1 MKKILFSAVLIV
13 IGQSATAQ
21 WTTSGTSI
29 YNTNTGNVGIGTT
42 TPVTKLQISTA
53 STNDGLRIYQTGT
66 TAAAVGL
73 FNNSLNAHNYALF
86 STGSGNFE
94 GAGHFGLF
102 DYTAGGY
109 RFFIY
114 GLNGNMGI
122 GTGSA
127 IPTAKLQVVNS
138 TTSSTGT
145 FNTGVFE
152 ANLYVDGVPT
162 ALKATTTNQVGA
174 TQNLSRGVYGIAQ
187 TPNLSGNFSSYN
199 YGVHGSAT
207 GGHSNYG
214 GYFEASTSAPSGS
227 SVGIYA
233 GGATWSAFLSGSS
246 YCSGGTYQGSDRKLK
261 SDIKPLTNALDKI
274 NQLKPSTYNY
284 KTDEYASMN
293 LPQGTQTGLIAQ
305 ELELVFPE
313 LVKEVKEFNH
323 FDENGKVIAT
333 TPSFKSVN
341 YTGLIPVLIGA
352 IQEQQQQINELKA
365 LLQATTAN
373 AISSN
378 AVSLSD
384 QNSIVLNQNTPN
396 PFQESTLI
404 TYSIPQSFKKAQ
416 LIFIT
421 GEGRVI
427 KTVDILEAGAGRLT
441 VFANDLSSGTYT
453 YSLVIDGET
462 IDSKRMVK
470 Q

>member
-21 WTTSGTSI
+21 WNTSGTSI

-73 FNNSLNAHNYALF
+73 FNNSSGGHNYVLF
-86 STGSGNFE
+86 STGSGNGE
-94 GAGHFGLF
+94 GAGNFGLY
-102 DYTAGGY
+102 DYSGGGY
-109 RFFIY
+109 KYFIN
-114 GLNGNMGI
+114 GTTGNMGI

-127 IPTAKLQVVNS
+127 TPTAKLQVVNS

-162 ALKATTTNQVGA
+162 ALKATTTNQVGP

-199 YGVHGSAT
+199 YGVHGVAT
-207 GGHSNYG
+207 GGHGNYG
-214 GYFEASTSAPSGS
+214 GYFEATSSALQSAIGVYASFSGS
-227 SVGIYA
+227 GWA
-233 GGATWSAFLSGSS
+233 GYFGGSTYS
-246 YCSGGTYQGSDRKLK
+246 TGTYQGSDRKLK

-284 KTDEYASMN
+284 KTDEYAFMN

-323 FDENGKVIAT
+323 FDETGKVIAT

-365 LLQATTAN
+365 LLQSSVTNTT
-373 AISSN
+373 SSN

-427 KTVDILEAGAGRLT
+427 KTVDIVEDGAGRLT
-441 VFANDLSSGTYT
+441 VFANDLSTGTYT
-453 YSLVIDGET
+453 YSLVIDGQT

>member
-42 TPVTKLQISTA
+42 TPVTKLQISTG

-66 TAAAVGL
+66 TATAVGL

-94 GAGHFGLF
+94 GAGHFGLY

-138 TTSSTGT
+138 TTSASGT

-162 ALKATTTNQVGA
+162 ALKATTTNQVGP

-207 GGHSNYG
+207 GGHANYG
-214 GYFEASTSAPSGS
+214 GYFEASGGLPSSSNIGISASGS
-227 SVGIYA
+227 TWA
-233 GGATWSAFLSGSS
+233 GYFGGSTYS
-246 YCSGGTYQGSDRKLK
+246 TGTYQGSDLKLK

-284 KTDEYASMN
+284 KTDEYGFMN

-365 LLQATTAN
+365 LLQSTTAN
-373 AISSN
+373 TISSN

-384 QNSIVLNQNTPN
+384 QNSIVLNQNVPN